1 MAEER
6 LELNERGLP
15 PVRRALVIM
24 AHPDD
29 PEFFVGGTIGL
40 LAEQGT
46 EVRVL
51 LVTDGSKGSDDR
63 ALSTRELI
71 RLRREE
77 QREAT
82 RRLGALDVIFFDYPD
97 GELRHEP
104 NVLRDVV
111 RELRRFQP
119 EMVLTNDPQRFYYES
134 GYINHTDHRTIGAI
148 VIDAVFPAARNFR
161 YFPALLEEGFEPW
174 YVRELW
180 LAAPLEANH
189 EVNTDTTAETRL
201 QAILAHTSQVG
212 DGTWIRER
220 FAEMREKGEPLLE
233 KFKRIELGGP
243 PQQSDEEPPKDH
255 AEAKLEASE
264 EG

>member
-1 MAEER
+1 MADDR
-6 LELNERGLP
+6 YELDEQGLP
-15 PVRRALVIM
+15 PVTRAMVIM

-29 PEFFVGGTIGL
+29 PEFFVGGTIAK
-40 LAEQGT
+40 LAARGA
-46 EVRVL
+46 EVQVL

-63 ALSTRELI
+63 SISTRELI

-82 RRLGALDVIFFDYPD
+82 RRLGAADVTFFDYPD

-104 NVLRDVV
+104 NVVRDVV
-111 RELRRFQP
+111 REIRRFQP
-119 EMVLTNDPQRFYYES
+119 ELVLTNDPQRYYYES

-148 VIDAVFPAARNFR
+148 VLDAVFPAARNFR

-174 YVRELW
+174 YVREVW
-180 LAAPLEANH
+180 LSAPFEANH
-189 EVNTDTTAETRL
+189 EVNADDVAETRL
-201 QAILAHTSQVG
+201 NAILAHQSQVG
-212 DGTWIRER
+212 DGKWIRER
-220 FAEMREKGEPLLE
+220 FAEMREKGESFIE

-243 PQQSDEEPPKDH
+243 PQPEEPPKDH
-255 AEAKLEASE
+255 LEEKLEVGE

>member
-1 MAEER
+1 M
-6 LELNERGLP
+6 
-15 PVRRALVIM
+15 VIM

-29 PEFFVGGTIGL
+29 PEFFVGGTIAK
-40 LAEQGT
+40 LAAQGT
-46 EVRVL
+46 QVRVL

-63 ALSTRELI
+63 DLSTRDLI

-111 RELRRFQP
+111 REIRRFQP
-119 EMVLTNDPQRFYYES
+119 HLILTNDPQRFYYES

-148 VIDAVFPAARNFR
+148 TIDAVFPAARNFR
-161 YFPALLEEGFEPW
+161 YFPALLEEGFETW

-180 LAAPLEANH
+180 LSAPLEANH
-189 EVNTDTTAETRL
+189 TVNTDDVAETRL
-201 QAILAHTSQVG
+201 NAILAHASQVG

-220 FAEMREKGEPLLE
+220 FAEQRAKEEPFTE
-233 KFKRIELGGP
+233 SFKRIELGGP

-255 AEAKLEASE
+255 AEEKLEASS